1 MRLFGLEV
9 TKASQAAPVGLS
21 GVGDRGN
28 WWHPLIRESF
38 TGAWQRN
45 VEIRAESLLTFHA
58 VYAVVTRI
66 AQDIAKLRL
75 KLVEQSSDGIW
86 TEVTS
91 SAFSPVLRKPNRYQN
106 RIKFIESWMV
116 SKLLHGNTYVLK
128 ERDNRGVVTALYV
141 LDPHRVKPLVAPDG
155 EVYYQLSRDY
165 LSGVEEDQLVVP
177 ASEIIHD
184 IMIPLYH
191 PLVGVSPLHAC
202 GAPAMLGAH
211 IQRTSARFFENGA
224 RPSGILSA
232 PGKIAQETADR
243 LRAAWAENYG
253 GENAG
258 KLAVLGDGLKF
269 ETMSMTAVDAQL
281 IDQLKLSA
289 ENVCSAFHVPGHMVG
304 VGSAPTYN
312 NVEALNQQ
320 YYTQCLQTHVE
331 AIELALDEGLGLV
344 DVPGR
349 TLGTEM
355 DIAGLWRMDTATQI
369 ETLSKAV
376 QGTIMS
382 PDEARKEY
390 GLPPV
395 KGGNS
400 PMAQHQMYSLEA
412 LAKRDAMADPFGVAP
427 AVGGNPKPPLPAA
440 PVAPAPPDAPP
451 PTKEMEDF
459 DPEYVG
465 FLLTKALGEPPKIP
479 CAA

>member
-1 MRLFGLEV
+1 VRLLGLEI
-9 TKASQAAPVGLS
+9 TKAAPPAAGLS
-21 GVGDRGN
+21 GVSGSSGG
-28 WWHPLIRESF
+28 WWPVVRESF

-45 VEIRAESLLTFHA
+45 IEVRTETVLTFHA
-58 VYAVVTRI
+58 VYACVTRI
-66 AQDIAKLRL
+66 AQDIGKLRI
-75 KLVEQSSDGIW
+75 KLVEQDSDGIW
-86 TEVTS
+86 AEVS
-91 SAFSPVLRKPNRYQN
+91 SAAFSPVLRKPNSYQN
-106 RIKFIESWMV
+106 RIKFVEAWIT
-116 SKLLHGNTYVLK
+116 SKLLHGNAYVLK

-141 LDPHRVKPLVAPDG
+141 LDPHRVKVLVAPDG
-155 EVYYQLSRDY
+155 EVYYQLSRDH
-165 LSGVEEDQLVVP
+165 LSGLEEDQVTVP
-177 ASEIIHD
+177 ASEIVHD
-184 IMIPLYH
+184 IMNPLYH

-202 GAPAMLGAH
+202 GVPATLGTH
-211 IQRTSARFFENGA
+211 IQKTSARFFENGA
-224 RPSGILSA
+224 RPSGVLSA
-232 PGKIAQETADR
+232 PGKIGDDTAKR
-243 LRAAWAENYG
+243 LKEAWAASYG

-269 ETMSMTAVDAQL
+269 ETVAMTAIDAQL
-281 IDQLKLSA
+281 IEQLKMSA

-331 AIELALDEGLGLV
+331 SIELCLDEGLGLV

-355 DIAGLWRMDTATQI
+355 DIGGLWRMDTATQI

-390 GLPPV
+390 GLPPT
-395 KGGNS
+395 KGGKS

-412 LAKRDAMADPFGVAP
+412 LARRDAMADPFGIAP
-427 AVGGNPKPPLPAA
+427 AVGGNPKPPELAP
-440 PVAPAPPDAPP
+440 PVAPSPPDAPP
-451 PTKEMEDF
+451 PTKEADEI
-459 DPEYVG
+459 DPEFASY
-465 FLLTKALGEPPKIP
+465 LLAKELGVPLFAR
-479 CAA
+479 AA